1 MCNGGVRSYSNAII
15 TVAGKFPR
23 GAKSSSL
30 VKKFFQSSSTGV
42 NHDAIAKNIDL
53 FNENK
58 PKFMSFLAQT
68 PREFPLKDA
77 LELIKCKK
85 LKLKGYYYISD
96 ENSFYPIVS
105 SDDRPGNFKVPKGS
119 ITESGFVAN
128 DTEYNGLF
136 EVLKVNSRSEIKIG
150 EMKDTSE
157 QYERMSKIFLRDL
170 RGLTG
175 ENKNY
180 NENELGFLN
189 LASMYSRDLIGLK
202 DVKSLKDFKPNDD
215 LSHKNAF
222 TLFSADFSDDGNK
235 DFDFWLNKNYEN
247 LSKHIETKLR
257 DIRKDLISQ
266 TSESSESISTKFK
279 SLSLEQG
286 SSTSQSLRAS
296 SGLQSSSDD
305 YERQGA
311 RPKQISIRE
320 GAEGFEINK
329 STLRKSLKMNSMGV
343 QNVNDKDEEKEPT
356 VHGVGYFKLAGT
368 ENYIEKVIYSR
379 QRKIGEKDF
388 EEYFVKQ
395 GDKEA
400 KVLEVNSSAKIYSY
414 ILSDEEA
421 KVFEEMNTE
430 IVIQAVNRDGD
441 TKKIIPQKMVLED
454 GSEKTLAYQLEDGLW
469 REIILSPDGK
479 YYLGEVV
486 KYEGISSKI
495 RGKLRKLA
503 KVYQR
508 YGSPIVSGAS
518 SISKTVSGLT
528 K

>member
-1 MCNGGVRSYSNAII
+1 
-15 TVAGKFPR
+15 
-23 GAKSSSL
+23 
-30 VKKFFQSSSTGV
+30 
-42 NHDAIAKNIDL
+42 
-53 FNENK
+53 
-58 PKFMSFLAQT
+58 
-68 PREFPLKDA
+68 
-77 LELIKCKK
+77 
-85 LKLKGYYYISD
+85 
-96 ENSFYPIVS
+96 
-105 SDDRPGNFKVPKGS
+105 
-119 ITESGFVAN
+119 
-128 DTEYNGLF
+128 
-136 EVLKVNSRSEIKIG
+136 
-150 EMKDTSE
+150 
-157 QYERMSKIFLRDL
+157 
-170 RGLTG
+170 
-175 ENKNY
+175 
-180 NENELGFLN
+180 
-189 LASMYSRDLIGLK
+189 
-202 DVKSLKDFKPNDD
+202 
-215 LSHKNAF
+215 
-222 TLFSADFSDDGNK
+222 
-235 DFDFWLNKNYEN
+235 
-247 LSKHIETKLR
+247 
-257 DIRKDLISQ
+257 
-266 TSESSESISTKFK
+266 
-279 SLSLEQG
+279 
-286 SSTSQSLRAS
+286 
-296 SGLQSSSDD
+296 
-305 YERQGA
+305 
-311 RPKQISIRE
+311 
-320 GAEGFEINK
+320 
-329 STLRKSLKMNSMGV
+329 MNSMGV